1 MSGEKQ
7 TIATNPEVP
16 CILDIDYLRKGCFK
30 DPKGYWLTF
39 DIAALEMEDIRKL
52 STLPGLSSHEVA
64 KSRRIAAAD
73 RYYRGILAA
82 ISQQLEFPDSH

>member
-1 MSGEKQ
+1 
-7 TIATNPEVP
+7 
-16 CILDIDYLRKGCFK
+16 
-30 DPKGYWLTF
+30 
-39 DIAALEMEDIRKL
+39 LEMEDIRKL